1 MTNTHT
7 TETEILS
14 IHTLTYR
21 YRCSLQTYY
30 GLFQYLVQNR
40 NCIFTK
46 RKHKKCEKY
55 TTRTL
60 HPLGFN
66 RIEFIDCMIPDR
78 DYHEYKT
85 NSPLIHEFLP
95 GKHRNHAH
103 ILLPKNSFLNFQIFL
118 ILPYMI
124 YAAPTRSN

>member
-40 NCIFTK
+40 NCIFAK

-60 HPLGFN
+60 HPLGFV
-66 RIEFIDCMIPDR
+66 
-78 DYHEYKT
+78 
-85 NSPLIHEFLP
+85 
-95 GKHRNHAH
+95 
-103 ILLPKNSFLNFQIFL
+103 
-118 ILPYMI
+118 
-124 YAAPTRSN
+124 